1 MKQIDT
7 QTIHHEIDTLNQ
19 RQLEEVGNFI
29 GYLKSLSTEDNK
41 PSSNMDAIRERLEK
55 SAQSGDLIPLEQAFK
70 QIVACM

>member
-7 QTIHHEIDTLNQ
+7 QTIHREIDTLNQ

-55 SAQSGDLIPLEQAFK
+55 SAQSGDLIPLEQAFM